1 MSIRGRFWKYCGMV
15 TRGSVRPRQLTNF
28 VRNRLA
34 PKTEVMHAQPTHLS
48 FFVTSRCNFRCDMCP
63 TMSRKIPKDYAHRH
77 HEAADM
83 SVDLLRF
90 VLDRY
95 PNAIRVQLIGV
106 GEPLLNPHLFDL
118 LAECVKRRMI
128 VDTVSNGLEL
138 DTYIVDILRS
148 GLDRLCVSV
157 NGHTA
162 KEFHRMTGMPETC
175 HSRILRN
182 VEALVSARGHKK
194 VQPGIEVSFIVDRV
208 NHVHMLEMIGIGE
221 QLGVDRVAFYNY
233 LPSPYPGFTPEE
245 RCLYA
250 DDAAVREGFARLI
263 PRKFRCD
270 VTWPLLLGRPE
281 QGWGVCRWPFSLL
294 QVDGDGNVGGCSIML
309 LNMHENGNVK
319 EGDAWNNEHLRDLRR
334 RHLRGRVL
342 WPCEYCGQRVGVDPI
357 RIVECNSS
365 IPHNRNRIANGKAAP

>member
-1 MSIRGRFWKYCGMV
+1 MPG
-15 TRGSVRPRQLTNF
+15 
-28 VRNRLA
+28 
-34 PKTEVMHAQPTHLS
+34 QPTRLS
-48 FFVTSRCNFRCDMCP
+48 IFVTSRCNFRCDMCP
-63 TMSRKIPKDYAHRH
+63 TMSRKTPKDYAHRH
-77 HEAADM
+77 HDAPDM
-83 SVDLLRF
+83 SLDLLRL

-95 PNAIRVQLIGV
+95 PNAMRVMLIGV

-118 LAECVKRRMI
+118 VAECVKRRMI

-138 DTYIVDILRS
+138 DTHIADILRS

-162 KEFHRMTGMPETC
+162 NEFHRMTGMPAAS
-175 HSRILRN
+175 HSKILRN

-194 VQPGIEVSFIVDRV
+194 VQPGIEVSFILDRV

-221 QLGVDRVAFYNY
+221 ELGVDRVTFNNY

-263 PRKFRCD
+263 SRRFRCD

-281 QGWGVCRWPFSLL
+281 QGSEVCRSPFSLL

-309 LNMHENGNVK
+309 LNMHENGKVNAA
-319 EGDAWNNEHLRDLRR
+319 DPWNNEYFRDLRR
-334 RHLRGRVL
+334 RHLRGEVL
-342 WPCEYCGQRVGVDPI
+342 WPCEYCGGRVGVDPF
-357 RIVECNSS
+357 RIVERNSS
-365 IPHNRNRIANGKAAP
+365 IPHNRNRITNGKIAP